1 MAGRVASVDPFRRA
15 WMTARAAFSRES
27 TGWIAISIALVA
39 LIALPLV
46 TIVVLAL
53 RPGGLGTAM
62 SPVLGRALWDTLVL
76 MAATGGVTLVVGT
89 GTAWLVTMYRFPL
102 RGLLDR
108 LLVLPLAMPAYIL
121 AFAYVELLDYAG
133 PVQRGVR
140 SLFGLTSRQQY
151 MFPEIRSLTG
161 AVFLMSCALFPYVY
175 LSARA
180 SFVQQSVCVLEVART
195 LGRTSLGAF
204 WSVALPLARPAL
216 VAGVAL
222 VLMECVNEFGAMQ
235 HIGVDTLTVAVYTT
249 WLQRGS
255 LPGAAQIA
263 VAALVLVALILGLE
277 RSARAGAK
285 FHNTTGRH
293 QSLPFQDLYGVKA
306 IAAVAACLLPVLLG
320 FVVPFL
326 VLAYHAT
333 RYANEALD
341 SGFLGAVA
349 RSVLLATLAA
359 VIAVIVGLVL
369 AYARRIVHARVV
381 AYAAFIAG
389 LGYALPG
396 TVLALGLKLPL
407 SAFDTG
413 VDVIMRSWT
422 GLSSGLLISGSIVI
436 VLLAH
441 VIRFLAV
448 AMGAIDAGLERLSPN
463 LDAAARTLG
472 ETATSALRRV
482 HLPLILPALWT
493 AALLVFVDAMK
504 ELPATL
510 LLRPFNFETLATHV
524 YALAALEKFEAAGL
538 GALAI
543 VLVGLLPVLLLHRA
557 IATGRAGG

>member
-1 MAGRVASVDPFRRA
+1 MSVTVPIRRVWFAVRATVERERAIWAIVAAS
-15 WMTARAAFSRES
+15 
-27 TGWIAISIALVA
+27 LVA
-39 LIALPLV
+39 LVALPLV
-46 TIVVLAL
+46 TVVVLAL
-53 RPGGLGTAM
+53 KPGGLGSTF
-62 SPVLGRALWDTLVL
+62 SPVLGRALRDTLLL

-89 GTAWLVTMYRFPL
+89 VTAWLVTMYRFPL
-102 RGLLDR
+102 RNLLDR
-108 LLVLPLAMPAYIL
+108 MLVLPLAMPAYIL

-133 PVQRGVR
+133 PVQSRLR
-140 SLFGLTSRQQY
+140 SLLGVTARQDY
-151 MFPEIRSLTG
+151 VFPEIRSLTG

-195 LGRTSLGAF
+195 LGRTSIGAF
-204 WSVALPLARPAL
+204 WAVALPSARPAL
-216 VAGVAL
+216 AAGVAL

-255 LPGAAQIA
+255 LTGAAQIA
-263 VAALVLVALILGLE
+263 VAALVLVAVLLGLE

-285 FHNTTGRH
+285 YHHTTGRYR
-293 QSLPFQDLYGVKA
+293 SLPFQDLGGWKA
-306 IAAVAACLLPVLLG
+306 AAAVIACTIPVILG

-326 VLAYHAT
+326 VLIHHAVT
-333 RYANEALD
+333 HLEDALAG
-341 SGFLGAVA
+341 GFFAAVT
-349 RSVLLATLAA
+349 RSVLLAALAA
-359 VIAVIVGLVL
+359 AVAVVIGLIL
-369 AYARRIVHARVV
+369 AYARRIVRARVV
-381 AYAAFIAG
+381 AYAAFVAG

-407 SAFDTG
+407 SAFDNA
-413 VDVIMRSWT
+413 VDAVLRDWT
-422 GLSSGLLISGSIVI
+422 GWSSGLLVSGTIVI
-436 VLLAH
+436 VLLAY

-448 AMGAIDAGLERLSPN
+448 AMGAIDAGLQRLSPN

-493 AALLVFVDAMK
+493 AGLLVFVDAMK

-543 VLVGLLPVLLLHRA
+543 VLVGLVPVLLLHRA
-557 IATGRAGG
+557 IATGRAGA